1 MGSSI
6 PLVGQF
12 VGNLALRAQGTTI
25 KEEEFVSKHIA
36 ELRDAYEQ
44 IIGLMEREQRE
55 IDEMIEE

>member
-12 VGNLALRAQGTTI
+12 VSNLALRAQGTTI